1 MGLLRRC
8 LIEVRALNRDWDLV
22 PDVRA
27 LPAVALAS
35 DPRQPAVPTRLL
47 ECASLPMLLPAKMQL
62 FLAEFPY
69 IPA

>member
-8 LIEVRALNRDWDLV
+8 LIEVRAHDRDWYLGPDMRGV
-22 PDVRA
+22 PV
-27 LPAVALAS
+27 VALAN
-35 DPRQPAVPTRLL
+35 DPCQPSVPTRLF
-47 ECASLPMLLPAKMQL
+47 ESASPSVSLPARMQL

>member
-8 LIEVRALNRDWDLV
+8 LIEVRAHDRDWYLGPDMRGV
-22 PDVRA
+22 PV
-27 LPAVALAS
+27 VALAN
-35 DPRQPAVPTRLL
+35 DPCQPAVPTRLL
-47 ECASLPMLLPAKMQL
+47 ECPSLPMLLPARMQL